1 MQRGPATAGGRA
13 SPTAELRALPRRPRG
28 PTRPRPAG
36 LSLRHASPSRSLLAA
51 ETPTET
57 WKPRASLGTGSGRS
71 GAPWPPRAAPTSPA
85 PASVPWA
92 TGLAGVKLAAGGA
105 ALPLRLKPLEAGSPR
120 AGPGGTYRARRRRA
134 QSTRRF
140 LRSCLRAAGV
150 AGRAAPGGS
159 GRRPAGLAAAPR
171 GSTGLRGAPSAAP
184 GRRAVRGSGE
194 RAAPTSGVS
203 PLQIGSEG
211 GGSGG
216 RDANKKERAGAPAA
230 PFARAGGGASAA
242 QGPGPFSPP
251 AREPRAGF
259 PRRPTARR
267 SCWACPGRHPKGRAE
282 SPVPPLVLKCP
293 PPGFSALRLLSA

>member
-1 MQRGPATAGGRA
+1 MQRGPAIAGGRA
-13 SPTAELRALPRRPRG
+13 SPTAELRALPRRSRG

-36 LSLRHASPSRSLLAA
+36 LSLRHASPSRSLGGGNSYQDMETPGESGDGLRAQRCSLATPCRAHVPSPGVRALGHRTGRGEACSRGRGAAPAA
-51 ETPTET
+51 EASGSREPACRPGRDL
-57 WKPRASLGTGSGRS
+57 PRAAAESTEHPPVPAELSAGRGSGR
-71 GAPWPPRAAPTSPA
+71 
-85 PASVPWA
+85 
-92 TGLAGVKLAAGGA
+92 
-105 ALPLRLKPLEAGSPR
+105 
-120 AGPGGTYRARRRRA
+120 PGGPRRLGEA
-134 QSTRRF
+134 
-140 LRSCLRAAGV
+140 
-150 AGRAAPGGS
+150 AGRAGG
-159 GRRPAGLAAAPR
+159 GPARLDWAA
-171 GSTGLRGAPSAAP
+171 
-184 GRRAVRGSGE
+184 RRAVCGPGQARGARERRASGSDV
-194 RAAPTSGVS
+194 RVS

-259 PRRPTARR
+259 PRGPTARR